1 MEGIPS
7 NQPNRKVEDM
17 SEVSEHK
24 VPATLSAADR
34 LLEAQRRKREATAT
48 QHAKDKAKRAE
59 NGNLRYWEKEDF

>member
-1 MEGIPS
+1 
-7 NQPNRKVEDM
+7 M